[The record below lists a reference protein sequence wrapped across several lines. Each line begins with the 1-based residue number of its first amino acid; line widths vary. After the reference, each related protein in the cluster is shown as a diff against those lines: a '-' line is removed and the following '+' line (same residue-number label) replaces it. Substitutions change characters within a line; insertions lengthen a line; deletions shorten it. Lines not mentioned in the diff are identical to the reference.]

1 MEFGARLRELREKVG
16 LTQAELSEGIAA
28 SSYISLLESGKRQPQ
43 ADMIAKFAE
52 RLGVDIEILSIDQ
65 NAQVVSLNLNS
76 AKVAL
81 SSGDLGLAHDYAS
94 QVIAAS
100 VFHDSSWLAA
110 SVILLQI
117 KAREGIFEGVL
128 DELEQL
134 FRVNADT
141 SPELMA
147 RIGNEIIRVC
157 FRSGNLGMGVQR
169 GEELLRDH
177 ASSWAETEV
186 VELMCQLGNCHFHR
200 GDTPRAMEVVRR
212 ALELAEKCRSPKAM
226 VQSYWQSSVLAE
238 SQGNLILALSQ
249 INNAIYWTKLA
260 ELHQVLPILNDN
272 ASKWMLDLPNPD
284 LEKIHNLAEAAYLDL
299 ASQNNPTSAAYTCI
313 TLSEVELRQG
323 KLDRALMYVRKGLSE
338 LPAKV
343 SGPRTSLM
351 SQEAKVLFRMGKI
364 EESKSQLER
373 AALHMET
380 MSPSKELAIHWRDIA
395 RVFVEVGLKDRA
407 IYAFEQ
413 GIAVSAASQAEQDVF
428 VESSMR

>member
-1 MEFGARLRELREKVG
+1 MDFGARLRELRERVG
-16 LTQAELSEGIAA
+16 LTQSELAEGIAA

-43 ADMIAKFAE
+43 PDMIAKFAA
-52 RLGVDIEILSIDQ
+52 RLGVDTETLTIDQ
-65 NAQVVSLNLNS
+65 SAQVVSLNLNS

-81 SSGDLGLAHDYAS
+81 SSGDLGLARDYAS
-94 QVIAAS
+94 QVLSAS
-100 VFHDSSWLAA
+100 VFHDSSWVAA
-110 SVILLQI
+110 SVILLQV
-117 KAREGIFEGVL
+117 KSREGDFEGVL

-134 FRVNADT
+134 FRTNTDT

-157 FRSGNLGMGVQR
+157 FKSGNLGMGVQR
-169 GEELLRDH
+169 GEELLRDY
-177 ASSWAETEV
+177 ASTWAETEV
-186 VELMCQLGNCHFHR
+186 VELMCQLGACHFHR

-238 SQGNLILALSQ
+238 SQGNLTLALSQ

-284 LEKIHNLAEAAYLDL
+284 LQKIHNLAEAAYLDL
-299 ASQNNPTSAAYTCI
+299 ASQNNPSSAAYTCI

-323 KLDRALMYVRKGLSE
+323 KLESALMYVRKGLSE
-338 LPAKV
+338 LPAGIP
-343 SGPRTSLM
+343 GPRTSLM

-364 EESKSQLER
+364 EESKAQLES
-373 AALHMET
+373 ATAHMET
-380 MSPSKELAIHWRDIA
+380 MAPSKELAIHWRDIA

-428 VESSMR
+428 VESSMQ